1 MPNPKQSAEAR
12 PCADGQDAGQRA
24 ALDPRAQRGQ
34 QEQHQELA
42 AAQQA
47 LEAERT
53 RYREMFELAPDA
65 YLKTDSQGVVLE
77 ANQAASSLLGV
88 PREALLGRS
97 IWHHAPPSDRPGLE
111 QHLTA
116 LESAEPGVPRRWET
130 RLMTSQG
137 GAEGSNSE
145 DGLVDAAVS
154 VAALRPLPGEQPDLC
169 WLIRDVS
176 EQKKVEGALQGALA
190 EAEEARQILDALMEY
205 LPEGIS
211 IALGQDMR
219 LTRVSSHGQDLL
231 GPHAGRTVTEVLE
244 DWKGYEPDGVT
255 PIAIEDAPLVR
266 AVRHGEV
273 VEGREIWQE
282 TGYGGRI
289 LLSCNA
295 GPIRNAKGEIN
306 GAIVAWRDVT
316 EERQAQDAVRRLA
329 QFPDVNP
336 DPVLRATPAGALL
349 YANEPGRRLLR
360 SLGWA
365 EGNRLPEPLAGLA
378 SQAAR
383 LGQDAPRPDGVLR
396 AEMDNAEG
404 RTFWMTLVA
413 LSGPEG
419 EAHVNIYGRDITERK
434 RAEDILR
441 GSEARLQALF
451 ESLPAGISI
460 LDTEGRVRY
469 SNPAMVGILDLSVG
483 ELEQDSHARH
493 TFLRPDGSA
502 MPAAEFP
509 SMRAFEGQH
518 SVGAVE
524 IGVLKD
530 HGGLLWANVG
540 AVLLPYDDWHVI
552 LTAADVTEKIRAR
565 QRIEEQAALVDTM
578 LGSIA
583 DSIAFY
589 GPDAQILRTNAA
601 ADAMFGYVPGKPIRS
616 LAERSAQSRT
626 RDEDGRP
633 FALEELPVIRALG
646 GETVTGVVMAM
657 DLPTGK
663 KGPPTWTS
671 VSAAPVR
678 GAGGNILGAIVTFT
692 DITELR
698 RAREELEKRVEERT
712 AELVAANQAL
722 QVEIAARRQS
732 EAELRESELRFR
744 QLAEN
749 IEEVFMLSE
758 PEEGRLLYL
767 SPTYEK
773 LLGRTPAEIYPQPDM
788 ALEDVHPEDRE
799 KVVALWEGKSAV
811 EEFRLVHPSGAI
823 RWLRGRSFTVEGEPG
838 MPRRIAG
845 LMADITAQKEALA
858 ALVHAERLSTAGR
871 MAASLAHEINNPLQS
886 AIGCVDLAREDL
898 QAGLDPSHYLVVV
911 SEALA
916 RAARVV
922 GQLRAMGRQW
932 RQEER
937 EPGDLKEAIDKV
949 LLLTQKS
956 SELKGVTV
964 IRELDEDLP
973 AVQLMNDGIQQVLLN
988 LVLNAL
994 DAMPLG
1000 GTLRVSVEGSEQ
1012 PRGAWVRLADTG
1024 AGIPADDVEHIFEP
1038 FRSTK
1043 AEGLGLGLFICHNI
1057 VANHGGRIEVQSQEG
1072 EGTEVRVWLPA

>member
-1 MPNPKQSAEAR
+1 MPN
-12 PCADGQDAGQRA
+12 
-24 ALDPRAQRGQ
+24 
-34 QEQHQELA
+34 QEQFEL
-42 AAQQA
+42 
-47 LEAERT
+47 
-53 RYREMFELAPDA
+53 FDLAPDA
-65 YLKTDSQGVVLE
+65 CLRTDCQGVVLE
-77 ANQAASSLLGV
+77 ANQAASSLLRV
-88 PREALLGRS
+88 PREALLGRP
-97 IWHHAPPSDRPGLE
+97 IWQHAPPSDRPDLE

-116 LESAEPGVPRRWET
+116 LESAEPGVARRWEM
-130 RLMTSQG
+130 RLLTSQG
-137 GAEGSNSE
+137 EAEGRGNE
-145 DGLVDAAVS
+145 DGLVDAAVA

-176 EQKKVEGALQGALA
+176 EQKRGERALQGALA
-190 EAEEARQILDALMEY
+190 EAKEARDILDALMKY
-205 LPEGIS
+205 VPEGIS
-211 IALGQDMR
+211 IALGQDLT
-219 LTRVSSHGQDLL
+219 LTRVSSHGQDIL
-231 GPHAGRTVTEVLE
+231 GPHAGRSVREVLE
-244 DWKGYEPDGVT
+244 EWKGYEPDGVT
-255 PIAIEDAPLVR
+255 PIAIEDTPLVR

-289 LLSCNA
+289 RLSCNA
-295 GPIRNAKGEIN
+295 GPIRNAKGEIT

-316 EERQAQDAVRRLA
+316 EERQAQEVVRRLA
-329 QFPDVNP
+329 QFPGENP
-336 DPVLRATPAGALL
+336 DPVLRAAPDGRLL

-360 SLGWA
+360 SLGWP
-365 EGNRLPEPLAGLA
+365 EGDGLPEPLDSLV
-378 SQAAR
+378 SQAAQ
-383 LGQDAPRPDGVLR
+383 LGQHAPRPDGVLR
-396 AEMDNAEG
+396 AQIDNAEG

-413 LSGPEG
+413 LSGPAG
-419 EAHVNIYGRDITERK
+419 EAYVNIYGHDITERK

-441 GSEARLQALF
+441 GSEARLQALL
-451 ESLPAGISI
+451 ESMPVGISI
-460 LDTEGRVRY
+460 LDAERRVRY
-469 SNPAMVGILDLSVG
+469 SNPAMAGILDLSVG
-483 ELEQDSHARH
+483 ELEQGSHARH
-493 TFLRPDGSA
+493 TYLRPDGSP
-502 MPAAEFP
+502 MSAAEFP
-509 SMRAFEGQH
+509 SMRAFEEQRTVH
-518 SVGAVE
+518 DVE
-524 IGVLKD
+524 VGVLKD
-530 HGGLLWANVG
+530 DGKLLWANVS
-540 AVLLPYDDWHVI
+540 AVLLPHDDWHVI
-552 LTAADVTEKIRAR
+552 LSAADVTERIRAR

-601 ADAMFGYVPGKPIRS
+601 ADAMFGYVPGKPIAS
-616 LAERSAQSRT
+616 LAERSAQTRP
-626 RDEDGRP
+626 RDEDGRY
-633 FALEELPVIRALG
+633 FALEELPVMRALV
-646 GETVTGVVMAM
+646 GETVTGVAMAM
-657 DLPTGK
+657 DLPIGW
-663 KGPPTWTS
+663 KGPPTWAS

-678 GAGGNILGAIVTFT
+678 GPGGNILGAIVTFT

-698 RAREELEKRVEERT
+698 RAREVLEKRVEERT
-712 AELVAANQAL
+712 ADLVAANQAL
-722 QVEIAARRQS
+722 QAEIAARRQS

-749 IEEVFMLSE
+749 IEEVFMLAE

-773 LLGRTPAEIYPQPDM
+773 LLGRTPAEVYPQPDM
-788 ALEDVHPEDRE
+788 ALEDVHPDDRE
-799 KVVALWEGKSAV
+799 KVVALWAGRSAV
-811 EEFRLVHPSGAI
+811 EEFRLFERSGAV
-823 RWLRGRSFTVEGEPG
+823 RWLRGRSFPVEGQPG

-898 QAGLDPSHYLVVV
+898 EAGLDPSHYLVVV

-932 RQEER
+932 RQEVR

-956 SELKGVTV
+956 SEIKGVTV

-973 AVQLMNDGIQQVLLN
+973 AVQLMSDGIQQVLLN

-1024 AGIPADDVEHIFEP
+1024 MGIPADDMKHLFEP

-1043 AEGLGLGLFICHNI
+1043 TEGLGLGLFICHNI